1 MPTDRQLVASK
12 QQHEIAYFRRKYG
25 LGAKV
30 IRPILELVGRS
41 RKKIM
46 AKLIELGLIEKI

>member
-1 MPTDRQLVASK
+1 MPTDKQLVASK

-46 AKLIELGLIEKI
+46 SKLIELGLIKEK

>member
-1 MPTDRQLVASK
+1 MPTDKQLVASK